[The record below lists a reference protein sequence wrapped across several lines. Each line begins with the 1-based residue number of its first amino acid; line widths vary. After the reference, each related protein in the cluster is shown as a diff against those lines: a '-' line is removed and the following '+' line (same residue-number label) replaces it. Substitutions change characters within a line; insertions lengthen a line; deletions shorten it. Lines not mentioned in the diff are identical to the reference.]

1 MDHQQP
7 LSYSNDL
14 LRSTH
19 AHGIY
24 STQEPQ
30 YYSTD
35 RYTQQSTYN
44 QDPPL
49 NDYNHSQ
56 VQRYNTNDRSTI
68 PNNNTNGNYT
78 INTTQPPIDNHQHHV
93 ESNPQHQV

>member
-1 MDHQQP
+1 
-7 LSYSNDL
+7 
-14 LRSTH
+14 
-19 AHGIY
+19 
-24 STQEPQ
+24 
-30 YYSTD
+30 
-35 RYTQQSTYN
+35 
-44 QDPPL
+44 L